1 MDGTTNFEIEFEE
14 VKPTASGRVRPLWV
28 FVLALVAGALSLL
41 ALVLGTSY
49 F

>member
-1 MDGTTNFEIEFEE
+1 MNFEIEFEE

-28 FVLALVAGALSLL
+28 FVLALAGAVSLL
-41 ALVLGTSY
+41 VIVLGTSY

>member
-28 FVLALVAGALSLL
+28 FVLALGGALSLL